1 MFALSR
7 VGQILGAVGSIT
19 IHAYA
24 LAFLVEPLGQVVGL
38 QLAWTALI
46 ISLALNLALI
56 AATAWVKLTASRE
69 DFDAEGI
76 ARPNRRD
83 PKLSKT
89 RAIFTLSSS
98 VVILLLVTVLYTT
111 GYTNTDSCNFTVG
124 TVELTGVPLR
134 QRPHPAHHPCNPT
147 WHHQPGLRARH
158 QPLHRPRSAPR
169 RCNLCRR
176 PDQPPRHGPRGHRE
190 LPGPRLWR
198 TRHHPP
204 APRHPHR
211 ERPHRHHRSHKLLDS
226 KTTNSQNML
235 Q

>member
-7 VGQILGAVGSIT
+7 VGQILGAVGSIA

-24 LAFLVEPLGQVVGL
+24 LAFLVEPLGQVIGL
-38 QLAWTALI
+38 QLAWSALI

-69 DFDAEGI
+69 DYDAEGI

-124 TVELTGVPLR
+124 TVELTGVPCDSVHTLS
-134 QRPHPAHHPCNPT
+134 PA
-147 WHHQPGLRARH
+147 A
-158 QPLHRPRSAPR
+158 
-169 RCNLCRR
+169 
-176 PDQPPRHGPRGHRE
+176 
-190 LPGPRLWR
+190 
-198 TRHHPP
+198 
-204 APRHPHR
+204 
-211 ERPHRHHRSHKLLDS
+211 DS
-226 KTTNSQNML
+226 KPGTATQLFEPTLTPYTTPDLLRVDIICPDPTTNPLTTLAANTSTYRLRGCGEHDITHPLLTTLTATAHTGTIEAINFWIKDNQ
-235 Q
+235 